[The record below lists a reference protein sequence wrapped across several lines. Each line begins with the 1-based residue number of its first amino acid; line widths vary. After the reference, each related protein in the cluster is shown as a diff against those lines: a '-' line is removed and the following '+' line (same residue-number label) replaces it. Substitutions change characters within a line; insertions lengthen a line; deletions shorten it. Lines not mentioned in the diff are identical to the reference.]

1 LKKKPQ
7 KQDHNIYLN
16 NSLYADMYYYWMIKE
31 LRIPKCFALGQGF
44 WIGGNSKIR
53 EGTAGFFVFLFF

>member
-1 LKKKPQ
+1 
-7 KQDHNIYLN
+7 
-16 NSLYADMYYYWMIKE
+16 MYYYWMIKE